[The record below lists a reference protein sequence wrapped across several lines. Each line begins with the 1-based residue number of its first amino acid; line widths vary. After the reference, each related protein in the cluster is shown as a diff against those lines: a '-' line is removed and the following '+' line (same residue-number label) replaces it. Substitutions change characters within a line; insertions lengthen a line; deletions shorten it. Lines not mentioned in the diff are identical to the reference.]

1 MQEKVGLYVA
11 SKAFDGGRVEGDAE
25 IERALKLRRRDGH
38 VFLAPENVAEREA
51 DKLYLLFLYILYD
64 FLCGISHF

>member
-1 MQEKVGLYVA
+1 MQEKVGLDFSA
-11 SKAFDGGRVEGDAE
+11 KALDGGRVEGDAE
-25 IERALKLRRRDGH
+25 VERAFKLRRRDGH

-64 FLCGISHF
+64 FLCGIFHF